1 MFLRLFFL
9 IYYFFSDWLRLN
21 CMEVFY
27 YVAEKLRIHPL
38 LENGIKSIK
47 INTERGAVYNEF
59 DFKSTKVVS

>member
-1 MFLRLFFL
+1 
-9 IYYFFSDWLRLN
+9 
-21 CMEVFY
+21 MEVFY